1 MKLKLLP
8 ILGFGLLT
16 AAPAY
21 SYDRL
26 EADFATCTQGSGKVD
41 NAAIVQ
47 ACSRLI
53 DNARAENET
62 IGFFY
67 ALRASANTD
76 KASNCRDAHKAVQLL
91 KSPDVVES
99 AKQLVKI
106 NCQ

>member
-1 MKLKLLP
+1 MKVRLLLV
-8 ILGFGLLT
+8 LGLGLAT
-16 AAPAY
+16 AAPAF
-21 SYDRL
+21 SYDGF
-26 EADFATCTQGSGKVD
+26 EADFSTCTQGSGKVD

-91 KSPDVVES
+91 KSPNVVES

-106 NCQ
+106 NC